1 MPFSKESALKHLLAA
16 QQGGRLAHAHLFTG
30 PVGSGKGWL
39 AEQLAAEFIGC
50 PASAVLTHP
59 DIHILQPESKSRR
72 IVIDQIR
79 RLEDS
84 VHRKPFVAKGKVVI
98 IHDADRLRPEAANA
112 FLKTLEEPPP
122 ESLILLLSSL
132 PEAILETVLSRCV
145 ETSLEGRKEE
155 LSAEEKSLLEA
166 VDSCLLGKNA
176 PSAADAFRLTRT
188 FQALLTDV
196 REKITKELETSLKAE
211 AARYKQTSEGGDWL
225 QERTEQVKALSESSA
240 LRERD
245 KLIGTLTVVFGDA
258 LRVQQGQPAQHPT
271 AERMA
276 KMLPAPSLFRCMD
289 SVETMRRRLALG
301 VQEALALEA
310 GILETTL
317 AAVRDTPCE
326 TATVS
331 K

>member
-1 MPFSKESALKHLLAA
+1 MPFSKELALRHLQAA
-16 QQGGRLAHAHLFTG
+16 QRGGRLAHAHLFTG
-30 PVGSGKGWL
+30 PVGSGKAWL

-50 PASAVLTHP
+50 PVNAVLTHP
-59 DIHILQPESKSRR
+59 DVHVLQPESKSRR

-79 RLEDS
+79 RLEAS

-112 FLKTLEEPPP
+112 FLKTLEEPPS

-132 PEAILETVLSRCV
+132 PEAMLETVLSRCV
-145 ETSLEGRKEE
+145 ETSLEGSREA
-155 LSAEEKSLLEA
+155 LTAPEKSLLEA
-166 VDSCLLGKNA
+166 VESCLLGKTA
-176 PSAADAFRLTRT
+176 PTAGDAFRLTRA
-188 FQALLTDV
+188 FQAILNEV
-196 REKITKELETSLKAE
+196 RERITDELEGALKTE

-225 QERTEQVKALSESSA
+225 QERTEQVKALSESAA

-245 KLIGTLTVVFGDA
+245 RLIGTLSSVFGDA
-258 LRVQQGQPAQHPT
+258 LRVQQGLSPLHSTSATMAQ
-271 AERMA
+271 
-276 KMLPAPSLFRCMD
+276 MLLTTSLFHCMD
-289 SVETMRRRLALG
+289 CVESMRRRLALG

-317 AAVRDTPCE
+317 AAARDDSGKKTL
-326 TATVS
+326 TA